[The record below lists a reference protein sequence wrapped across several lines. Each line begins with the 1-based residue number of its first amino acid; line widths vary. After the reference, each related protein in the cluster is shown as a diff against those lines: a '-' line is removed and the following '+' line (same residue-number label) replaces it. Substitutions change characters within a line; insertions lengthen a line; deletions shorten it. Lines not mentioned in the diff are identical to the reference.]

1 MKSRFEGKTVEDAIK
16 KAETQLGMSR
26 EHFTVDVINE
36 DTKGFLGIGAKDA
49 VIEVIYEEVSESHCG
64 CHEHEHGHDHD
75 HEHEHEHGHEHHNH
89 EEHENHEHHE
99 DNHVSA
105 DEEHIKILKNF
116 LDEFLRLFEVKASYE
131 INESDE
137 MISVFIDGETSD
149 DTSKLIGKK
158 GSVLDSMNTI
168 AQIQLNKSLT
178 EFKRLYIDIGDYRK
192 KRQEKVRELAIQGC
206 ERARKYGTKVS
217 LEYMTSYDRRIVHE
231 TLAGIEGV
239 KTFSEGNEPHRR
251 VCIIAK

>member
-1 MKSRFEGKTVEDAIK
+1 MKSRFEAKTIEDAII
-16 KAETQLGMSR
+16 KAETELGMSR
-26 EHFTVDVINE
+26 DAFTVDVINE
-36 DTKGFLGIGAKDA
+36 DSKGFLGIGAKDA
-49 VIEVIYEEVSESHCG
+49 VIEVIYEEVSECHCG
-64 CHEHEHGHDHD
+64 CEDHDHD
-75 HEHEHEHGHEHHNH
+75 DGNG
-89 EEHENHEHHE
+89 N
-99 DNHVSA
+99 DA
-105 DEEHIKILKNF
+105 EHIIILKNF
-116 LDEFLRLFEVKASYE
+116 LDEFFRLFEVKASYK
-131 INESDE
+131 IDESDD
-137 MISVFIDGETSD
+137 MIKVLIDGDSSD

-158 GSVLDSMNTI
+158 GAVLDSMNTI
-168 AQIQLNKSLT
+168 AQIQLNKSLA
-178 EFKRLYIDIGDYRK
+178 EFKRLYIDVGDYRK

>member
-1 MKSRFEGKTVEDAIK
+1 MKSRFEGKTVEDAII
-16 KAETQLGMSR
+16 KAETALGMSR
-26 EHFTVDVINE
+26 AEFTVDIINE

-49 VIEVIYEEVSESHCG
+49 VIEVTYDDVNSSSCSCE
-64 CHEHEHGHDHD
+64 D
-75 HEHEHEHGHEHHNH
+75 HECGSEN
-89 EEHENHEHHE
+89 HENHEEIDHH
-99 DNHVSA
+99 DHVNGDDA
-105 DEEHIKILKNF
+105 DHIIILKNF
-116 LDEFLRLFEVKASYE
+116 LDEFFRLFEVKASYK
-131 INESDE
+131 IDESDE
-137 MISVFIDGETSD
+137 MIKVLINGESSD

-158 GSVLDSMNTI
+158 GAVLDSLNTI
-168 AQIQLNKSLT
+168 AQIQLNKSLA
-178 EFKRLYIDIGDYRK
+178 EFKRLYIDVGDYRK

>member
-1 MKSRFEGKTVEDAIK
+1 MKSRFEAKTIEDAII
-16 KAETQLGMSR
+16 KAETELGMSR
-26 EHFTVDVINE
+26 DAFTVDVINE
-36 DTKGFLGIGAKDA
+36 DSKGFLGIGAKDA
-49 VIEVIYEEVSESHCG
+49 VIEVTYEEVAECHCG
-64 CHEHEHGHDHD
+64 CED
-75 HEHEHEHGHEHHNH
+75 HEHGHEHHHNH
-89 EEHENHEHHE
+89 EEHEDH
-99 DNHVSA
+99 DHVNGDDA
-105 DEEHIKILKNF
+105 EHIIILKNF
-116 LDEFLRLFEVKASYE
+116 LDEFFRLFEVNASYK
-131 INESDE
+131 IDESDD
-137 MISVFIDGETSD
+137 MIKVLIDGDSSD

-158 GSVLDSMNTI
+158 GAVLDSMNTI
-168 AQIQLNKSLT
+168 AQIQLNKSLA
-178 EFKRLYIDIGDYRK
+178 EFKRLYIDVGDYRK

>member
-1 MKSRFEGKTVEDAIK
+1 MKSRFEAKTIEDAII
-16 KAETQLGMSR
+16 KAETELGMSR
-26 EHFTVDVINE
+26 DAFTVDVINE
-36 DTKGFLGIGAKDA
+36 DSKGFLGIGAKDA
-49 VIEVIYEEVSESHCG
+49 VIEVIYDDVNSCDCSDED
-64 CHEHEHGHDHD
+64 HEHG
-75 HEHEHEHGHEHHNH
+75 E
-89 EEHENHEHHE
+89 ENHEIHGNGN
-99 DNHVSA
+99 DA
-105 DEEHIKILKNF
+105 EHIIILKNF
-116 LDEFLRLFEVKASYE
+116 LDEFFRLFEVKASYK
-131 INESDE
+131 IDESDD
-137 MISVFIDGETSD
+137 MIKVLIDGDSSD

-158 GSVLDSMNTI
+158 GAVLDSMNTI
-168 AQIQLNKSLT
+168 AQIQLNKSLA
-178 EFKRLYIDIGDYRK
+178 EFKRLYIDVGDYRK

>member
-1 MKSRFEGKTVEDAIK
+1 VKSRFEGKTVEDAIK
-16 KAETQLGMSR
+16 KAEAQLGMSR

-49 VIEVIYEEVSESHCG
+49 VIEVIYEEVEESHCG
-64 CHEHEHGHDHD
+64 CHEHEH
-75 HEHEHEHGHEHHNH
+75 EHEHGHDHHHNH
-89 EEHENHEHHE
+89 EEDENHEHHE

-116 LDEFLRLFEVKASYE
+116 LDEFLRLFEVKASYK

>member
-1 MKSRFEGKTVEDAIK
+1 MKSRFEGKTVEDAII
-16 KAETQLGMSR
+16 KAETELGMSR
-26 EHFTVDVINE
+26 DAFTVDVINE

-49 VIEVIYEEVSESHCG
+49 VIEVTYDEVAECHCG
-64 CHEHEHGHDHD
+64 CEDHEHNHEHEHHDHD
-75 HEHEHEHGHEHHNH
+75 HDHANG
-89 EEHENHEHHE
+89 
-99 DNHVSA
+99 DDA
-105 DEEHIKILKNF
+105 EHIIILKNF
-116 LDEFLRLFEVKASYE
+116 LDEFFRLFEVKASYK
-131 INESDE
+131 IDESDD
-137 MISVFIDGETSD
+137 MIKVLIDGDSSD

-158 GSVLDSMNTI
+158 GAVLDSMNTI
-168 AQIQLNKSLT
+168 AQIQLNKSLA
-178 EFKRLYIDIGDYRK
+178 EFKRLYIDVGDYRK

>member
-1 MKSRFEGKTVEDAIK
+1 MKSRFEAKTVEDAIK

-49 VIEVIYEEVSESHCG
+49 VIEVIYEEVSECHCG
-64 CHEHEHGHDHD
+64 CHEHGHD
-75 HEHEHEHGHEHHNH
+75 HEHGHEHHNH

-116 LDEFLRLFEVKASYE
+116 LDEFLRLFEVKASYKIDE
-131 INESDE
+131 TDE
-137 MISVFIDGETSD
+137 MISVAIDGETSD

>member
-1 MKSRFEGKTVEDAIK
+1 MKSRFEAKTIEDAII
-16 KAETQLGMSR
+16 KAETELGMSR
-26 EHFTVDVINE
+26 DAFTVDVINE
-36 DTKGFLGIGAKDA
+36 DSKGFLGIGAKDA
-49 VIEVIYEEVSESHCG
+49 VIEVIYDDVNSSNCG
-64 CHEHEHGHDHD
+64 CEDHEHD
-75 HEHEHEHGHEHHNH
+75 HEN
-89 EEHENHEHHE
+89 ENA
-99 DNHVSA
+99 N

-116 LDEFLRLFEVKASYE
+116 LDEFFRLFEVKASYK
-131 INESDE
+131 IDESDD
-137 MISVFIDGETSD
+137 MIKVLIDGDSSD

-158 GSVLDSMNTI
+158 GAVLDSMNTI
-168 AQIQLNKSLT
+168 AQIQLNKSLA
-178 EFKRLYIDIGDYRK
+178 EFKRLYIDVGDYRK

>member
-1 MKSRFEGKTVEDAIK
+1 MKSRFEAKTIEDAII
-16 KAETQLGMSR
+16 KAETELGMSR
-26 EHFTVDVINE
+26 DAFTVDVINE
-36 DTKGFLGIGAKDA
+36 DSKGFLGIGAKDA
-49 VIEVIYEEVSESHCG
+49 VIEVIYDEVAECHC
-64 CHEHEHGHDHD
+64 CCED
-75 HEHEHEHGHEHHNH
+75 HEHGHEHHHNH
-89 EEHENHEHHE
+89 EEHEDHDHGNGS
-99 DNHVSA
+99 DA
-105 DEEHIKILKNF
+105 EHIIILKNF
-116 LDEFLRLFEVKASYE
+116 LDEFFRLFEVKASYK
-131 INESDE
+131 IDESDD
-137 MISVFIDGETSD
+137 MIKVLIDGDSSD

-158 GSVLDSMNTI
+158 GAVLDSMNTI
-168 AQIQLNKSLT
+168 AQIQLNKSLA
-178 EFKRLYIDIGDYRK
+178 EFKRLYIDVGDYRK

>member
-49 VIEVIYEEVSESHCG
+49 VIEVIYEEVSECHCG
-64 CHEHEHGHDHD
+64 CHDHEHGHDHD
-75 HEHEHEHGHEHHNH
+75 HEHEHHNH
-89 EEHENHEHHE
+89 EEDENHEHHE

-116 LDEFLRLFEVKASYE
+116 LDEFLRLFEVKASYKIDE
-131 INESDE
+131 TDE
-137 MISVFIDGETSD
+137 MISVAIDGETSD

>member
-1 MKSRFEGKTVEDAIK
+1 MKSRFEAKTIEDAII
-16 KAETQLGMSR
+16 KAETELGMSR
-26 EHFTVDVINE
+26 DAFTVDVINE
-36 DTKGFLGIGAKDA
+36 DSKGFLGIGAKDA
-49 VIEVIYEEVSESHCG
+49 VIEVIYDDVNSSSCSDED
-64 CHEHEHGHDHD
+64 HEHGEEN
-75 HEHEHEHGHEHHNH
+75 HEIHEHGNG
-89 EEHENHEHHE
+89 N
-99 DNHVSA
+99 DA
-105 DEEHIKILKNF
+105 EHIIILKNF
-116 LDEFLRLFEVKASYE
+116 LDEFFRLFEVKASYK
-131 INESDE
+131 IDESDD
-137 MISVFIDGETSD
+137 MIKVLIEGDSSD

-158 GSVLDSMNTI
+158 GAVLDSLNTI
-168 AQIQLNKSLT
+168 AQIQLNKSLA
-178 EFKRLYIDIGDYRK
+178 EFKRLYIDVGDYRK

>member
-1 MKSRFEGKTVEDAIK
+1 MKSRFEAKTIEDAII
-16 KAETQLGMSR
+16 KAETELGMSR
-26 EHFTVDVINE
+26 DAFTVDVINE
-36 DTKGFLGIGAKDA
+36 DSKGFLGIGAKDA
-49 VIEVIYEEVSESHCG
+49 VIEVIYDDVNDSNCG
-64 CHEHEHGHDHD
+64 CEDHEHGEVNHEIHDHGNGND
-75 HEHEHEHGHEHHNH
+75 
-89 EEHENHEHHE
+89 
-99 DNHVSA
+99 A
-105 DEEHIKILKNF
+105 EHIIILKNF
-116 LDEFLRLFEVKASYE
+116 LDEFFRLFEVKASYK
-131 INESDE
+131 IDESDD
-137 MISVFIDGETSD
+137 MIKVLIDGDSSD

-158 GSVLDSMNTI
+158 GAVLDSLNTI
-168 AQIQLNKSLT
+168 AQIQLNKSLA
-178 EFKRLYIDIGDYRK
+178 EFKRLYIDVGDYRK

>member
-1 MKSRFEGKTVEDAIK
+1 MKSRFEAKTVEDAII
-16 KAETQLGMSR
+16 KAETELGMSR
-26 EHFTVDVINE
+26 DAFTVDVINE
-36 DTKGFLGIGAKDA
+36 DSKGFLGIGAKDA
-49 VIEVIYEEVSESHCG
+49 VIEIIYDDVNSCDCSCED
-64 CHEHEHGHDHD
+64 HEHG
-75 HEHEHEHGHEHHNH
+75 E
-89 EEHENHEHHE
+89 ENHEIH
-99 DNHVSA
+99 DDGNGA
-105 DEEHIKILKNF
+105 DAEHIIILKNF
-116 LDEFLRLFEVKASYE
+116 LDEFFRLFEVKASYK
-131 INESDE
+131 IDESDD
-137 MISVFIDGETSD
+137 MIKVLIEGDSSD

-158 GSVLDSMNTI
+158 GAVLDSLNTI
-168 AQIQLNKSLT
+168 AQIQLNKSLA
-178 EFKRLYIDIGDYRK
+178 EFKRLYIDVGDYRK

>member
-1 MKSRFEGKTVEDAIK
+1 MKSRYEGKTVEDAII

-26 EHFTVDVINE
+26 EHFAVDVINE

-49 VIEVIYEEVSESHCG
+49 VIEVTYDDVNSSSCG
-64 CHEHEHGHDHD
+64 CEDHDHGCENHEEINHHDHD
-75 HEHEHEHGHEHHNH
+75 NG
-89 EEHENHEHHE
+89 
-99 DNHVSA
+99 A
-105 DEEHIKILKNF
+105 DADHIIILKNF
-116 LDEFLRLFEVKASYE
+116 LDEFFRLFEVKASYK
-131 INESDE
+131 IDESDE
-137 MISVFIDGETSD
+137 MIKVLIDGESSD

-158 GSVLDSMNTI
+158 GAVLDSLNTI
-168 AQIQLNKSLT
+168 AQIQLNKSLA
-178 EFKRLYIDIGDYRK
+178 EFKRLYIDVGDYRK

>member
-1 MKSRFEGKTVEDAIK
+1 MKSRFEGKTIEDAII
-16 KAETQLGMSR
+16 KAETELSMSR
-26 EHFTVDVINE
+26 DAFTVDVINE
-36 DTKGFLGIGAKDA
+36 DSKGFLGIGAKDA
-49 VIEVIYEEVSESHCG
+49 VIEVTYDDVNSCDCSCEDHECG
-64 CHEHEHGHDHD
+64 C
-75 HEHEHEHGHEHHNH
+75 
-89 EEHENHEHHE
+89 ENHE
-99 DNHVSA
+99 DHVNGDDA
-105 DEEHIKILKNF
+105 EHIIILKNF
-116 LDEFLRLFEVKASYE
+116 LDEFFRLFEVKASYK
-131 INESDE
+131 IDESDE
-137 MISVFIDGETSD
+137 MIKVLIDGESSD

-158 GSVLDSMNTI
+158 GAVLDSLNTV
-168 AQIQLNKSLT
+168 AQIQLNKSLA
-178 EFKRLYIDIGDYRK
+178 EFKRLYIDVGDYRK

>member
-1 MKSRFEGKTVEDAIK
+1 MKSRFEAKTIEDAII
-16 KAETQLGMSR
+16 KAETELGMSR
-26 EHFTVDVINE
+26 DAFTVDVINE
-36 DTKGFLGIGAKDA
+36 DSKGFLGIGAKDA
-49 VIEVIYEEVSESHCG
+49 VIEVIYDDVNSCNCSDED
-64 CHEHEHGHDHD
+64 HEHG
-75 HEHEHEHGHEHHNH
+75 E
-89 EEHENHEHHE
+89 ENHEIH
-99 DNHVSA
+99 DDGNGA
-105 DEEHIKILKNF
+105 DAEHIIILKNF
-116 LDEFLRLFEVKASYE
+116 LDEFFRLFEVKASYK
-131 INESDE
+131 IDESDD
-137 MISVFIDGETSD
+137 MIKVLIDGDSSD

-158 GSVLDSMNTI
+158 GAVLDSMNTI
-168 AQIQLNKSLT
+168 AQIQLNKSLA
-178 EFKRLYIDIGDYRK
+178 EFKRLYIDVGDYRK

>member
-1 MKSRFEGKTVEDAIK
+1 MKSRFEAKTVEDAIK

-64 CHEHEHGHDHD
+64 CHDHEHGHD
-75 HEHEHEHGHEHHNH
+75 HEHHNH
-89 EEHENHEHHE
+89 EEDENHEHHE

-116 LDEFLRLFEVKASYE
+116 LDEFLRLFEVKASYK

-137 MISVFIDGETSD
+137 MISVLIDGETSD

>member
-49 VIEVIYEEVSESHCG
+49 VIEVIYEEMSESHCG
-64 CHEHEHGHDHD
+64 CHDHEHGHDH
-75 HEHEHEHGHEHHNH
+75 HHNH
-89 EEHENHEHHE
+89 EEDENHEHHE

>member
-1 MKSRFEGKTVEDAIK
+1 MKSRFEAKTIEDAII
-16 KAETQLGMSR
+16 KAETELGMSR
-26 EHFTVDVINE
+26 DAFTVDVINE
-36 DTKGFLGIGAKDA
+36 DSKGFLGIGAKDA
-49 VIEVIYEEVSESHCG
+49 VIEVIYEDVNSCNCSCED
-64 CHEHEHGHDHD
+64 HEHG
-75 HEHEHEHGHEHHNH
+75 E
-89 EEHENHEHHE
+89 ENHEIH
-99 DNHVSA
+99 DDGNGNDA
-105 DEEHIKILKNF
+105 EHIIILKNF
-116 LDEFLRLFEVKASYE
+116 LDEFFRLFEVKASYK
-131 INESDE
+131 IDESDD
-137 MISVFIDGETSD
+137 IIKVLIDGESSD

-158 GSVLDSMNTI
+158 GAVLDSLNTI
-168 AQIQLNKSLT
+168 AQIQLNKSLA
-178 EFKRLYIDIGDYRK
+178 EFKRLYIDVGDYRK

>member
-64 CHEHEHGHDHD
+64 CHDHEHEHGHDH
-75 HEHEHEHGHEHHNH
+75 HHNH

>member
-1 MKSRFEGKTVEDAIK
+1 MKSRFEAKTIEDAII
-16 KAETQLGMSR
+16 KAETELGMSR
-26 EHFTVDVINE
+26 DAFTVDVINE
-36 DTKGFLGIGAKDA
+36 DSKGFLGIGAKDA
-49 VIEVIYEEVSESHCG
+49 VIEVTYEEVAECHCG
-64 CHEHEHGHDHD
+64 CEDHEHNHEHEHHDHD
-75 HEHEHEHGHEHHNH
+75 HDHANG
-89 EEHENHEHHE
+89 
-99 DNHVSA
+99 DDA
-105 DEEHIKILKNF
+105 EHIIILKNF
-116 LDEFLRLFEVKASYE
+116 LDEFFRLFEVKASYK
-131 INESDE
+131 IDESDD
-137 MISVFIDGETSD
+137 MIKVLIDGDSSD

-158 GSVLDSMNTI
+158 GAVLDSMNTI
-168 AQIQLNKSLT
+168 AQIQLNKSLA
-178 EFKRLYIDIGDYRK
+178 EFKRLYIDVGDYRK

>member
-1 MKSRFEGKTVEDAIK
+1 MKSRFEAKTIEDAII
-16 KAETQLGMSR
+16 KAETELGMSR
-26 EHFTVDVINE
+26 DAFTVDVINE
-36 DTKGFLGIGAKDA
+36 DSKGFLGIGAKDA
-49 VIEVIYEEVSESHCG
+49 VIEVIYEEVAECHCG
-64 CHEHEHGHDHD
+64 CEDHEHNHEHEHHDHD
-75 HEHEHEHGHEHHNH
+75 HDHGNG
-89 EEHENHEHHE
+89 
-99 DNHVSA
+99 DDA
-105 DEEHIKILKNF
+105 EHIIILKNF
-116 LDEFLRLFEVKASYE
+116 LDEFFRLFEVKASYK
-131 INESDE
+131 IDESDD
-137 MISVFIDGETSD
+137 MIKVLINGESSD

-158 GSVLDSMNTI
+158 GAVLDSLNTI
-168 AQIQLNKSLT
+168 AQIQLNKSLA
-178 EFKRLYIDIGDYRK
+178 EFKRLYIDVGDYRK

>member
-1 MKSRFEGKTVEDAIK
+1 MKSRFEAKTIEDAII
-16 KAETQLGMSR
+16 KAETELGMSR
-26 EHFTVDVINE
+26 DAFTVDVINE
-36 DTKGFLGIGAKDA
+36 DSKGFLGIGAKDA
-49 VIEVIYEEVSESHCG
+49 VIEVTYDEVAECHCG
-64 CHEHEHGHDHD
+64 CEDHEHNHEHEHHDHD
-75 HEHEHEHGHEHHNH
+75 HDHANG
-89 EEHENHEHHE
+89 
-99 DNHVSA
+99 DDA
-105 DEEHIKILKNF
+105 EHIIILKNF
-116 LDEFLRLFEVKASYE
+116 LDEFFRLFEVKASYK
-131 INESDE
+131 IDESDD
-137 MISVFIDGETSD
+137 IIKVLIDGESSD

-158 GSVLDSMNTI
+158 GAVLDSLNTI
-168 AQIQLNKSLT
+168 AQIQLNKSLA
-178 EFKRLYIDIGDYRK
+178 EFKRLYIDVGDYRK

>member
-1 MKSRFEGKTVEDAIK
+1 MKSRFEAKTIEDAII
-16 KAETQLGMSR
+16 KAETELGMSR
-26 EHFTVDVINE
+26 DAFTVDVINE
-36 DTKGFLGIGAKDA
+36 DSKGFLGIGAKDA
-49 VIEVIYEEVSESHCG
+49 VIEVIYDDVNSCDCSCED
-64 CHEHEHGHDHD
+64 HEHG
-75 HEHEHEHGHEHHNH
+75 E
-89 EEHENHEHHE
+89 ENHEIH
-99 DNHVSA
+99 DDGNGNDA
-105 DEEHIKILKNF
+105 EHIIILKNF
-116 LDEFLRLFEVKASYE
+116 LDEFFRLFEVKASYK
-131 INESDE
+131 IDESDD
-137 MISVFIDGETSD
+137 MIKVLIDGDSSD

-158 GSVLDSMNTI
+158 GAVLDSLNTI
-168 AQIQLNKSLT
+168 AQIQLNKSLA
-178 EFKRLYIDIGDYRK
+178 EFKRLYIDVGDYRK

>member
-1 MKSRFEGKTVEDAIK
+1 MKSRFEAKTVEDAIK

-49 VIEVIYEEVSESHCG
+49 VIEVIYEEVSEYHCG
-64 CHEHEHGHDHD
+64 CHDHGDGHDHD
-75 HEHEHEHGHEHHNH
+75 HEHEHGHEHHNH

-192 KRQEKVRELAIQGC
+192 KT
-206 ERARKYGTKVS
+206 RKS
-217 LEYMTSYDRRIVHE
+217 
-231 TLAGIEGV
+231 
-239 KTFSEGNEPHRR
+239 
-251 VCIIAK
+251 

>member
-1 MKSRFEGKTVEDAIK
+1 MRKRYNAKTLEDAIVL
-16 KAETQLGMSR
+16 AEKDTGLSR
-26 EHFTVDVINE
+26 DELNIDVISE

-49 VIEVIYEEVSESHCG
+49 IIEVNYEENIATTETSNEYIDETPVANDSSE
-64 CHEHEHGHDHD
+64 
-75 HEHEHEHGHEHHNH
+75 N
-89 EEHENHEHHE
+89 
-99 DNHVSA
+99 
-105 DEEHIKILKNF
+105 EHIEIIKNF
-116 LDEFLRLFEVKASYE
+116 LDKYFELFEVNASCDIKE
-131 INESDE
+131 ADD
-137 MISVFIDGETSD
+137 MISVYIEGDSSA

-158 GSVLDSMNTI
+158 GAVLDSLNTI
-168 AQIQLNKSLT
+168 CQIHLNKSLE
-178 EFKRLYIDIGDYRK
+178 EFKRLYMDIGDYRK

>member
-1 MKSRFEGKTVEDAIK
+1 MKSRFEAKTIEDAII
-16 KAETQLGMSR
+16 KAETELGMSR
-26 EHFTVDVINE
+26 DAFTVDVINE
-36 DTKGFLGIGAKDA
+36 DSKGFLGIGAKDA
-49 VIEVIYEEVSESHCG
+49 VIEVTYEEVSECHCG
-64 CHEHEHGHDHD
+64 CEDHDHD
-75 HEHEHEHGHEHHNH
+75 DGNG
-89 EEHENHEHHE
+89 NGN
-99 DNHVSA
+99 DA
-105 DEEHIKILKNF
+105 EHIIILKNF
-116 LDEFLRLFEVKASYE
+116 LDEFFRLFEVKASYK
-131 INESDE
+131 IDESDD
-137 MISVFIDGETSD
+137 MIKVLIDGDSSD

-158 GSVLDSMNTI
+158 GAVLDSMNTI
-168 AQIQLNKSLT
+168 AQIQLNKSLA
-178 EFKRLYIDIGDYRK
+178 EFKRLYIDVGDYRK

>member
-16 KAETQLGMSR
+16 KAEAQLGMSR

-49 VIEVIYEEVSESHCG
+49 VIEVIYEEVEESHCG
-64 CHEHEHGHDHD
+64 CHDHEHEHEHEHGHDH
-75 HEHEHEHGHEHHNH
+75 HHNH
-89 EEHENHEHHE
+89 EEDENHEHHE

-116 LDEFLRLFEVKASYE
+116 LDEFLRLFEVKASYKIDE
-131 INESDE
+131 TDE
-137 MISVFIDGETSD
+137 MISVAIDGETSD

>member
-49 VIEVIYEEVSESHCG
+49 VIEVIYEEIEESHCG
-64 CHEHEHGHDHD
+64 CHDHGDV
-75 HEHEHEHGHEHHNH
+75 HEHEEHHNH
-89 EEHENHEHHE
+89 EEDENHEHHE

-116 LDEFLRLFEVKASYE
+116 LDEFLRLFEVKASYKIE
-131 INESDE
+131 ESDE

-192 KRQEKVRELAIQGC
+192 KDKKKLESLLYKVVKG
-206 ERARKYGTKVS
+206 
-217 LEYMTSYDRRIVHE
+217 LESMVLRFH
-231 TLAGIEGV
+231 
-239 KTFSEGNEPHRR
+239 
-251 VCIIAK
+251 

>member
-64 CHEHEHGHDHD
+64 CHDHDHEHGHDH
-75 HEHEHEHGHEHHNH
+75 HHNH

-99 DNHVSA
+99 DNHDNA

-116 LDEFLRLFEVKASYE
+116 LDEFLRLFEVKASYKIDE
-131 INESDE
+131 TDE
-137 MISVFIDGETSD
+137 MISVAIDGETSD

>member
-1 MKSRFEGKTVEDAIK
+1 MKSRFEAKTIEDAII
-16 KAETQLGMSR
+16 KAETELGMSR
-26 EHFTVDVINE
+26 DAFTVDVINE
-36 DTKGFLGIGAKDA
+36 DSKGFLGIGAKDA
-49 VIEVIYEEVSESHCG
+49 VIEVTYDEVASSSCG
-64 CHEHEHGHDHD
+64 CED
-75 HEHEHEHGHEHHNH
+75 HECGS
-89 EEHENHEHHE
+89 ENHEDHE
-99 DNHVSA
+99 EIHDHVNGDDA
-105 DEEHIKILKNF
+105 EHIIILKNF
-116 LDEFLRLFEVKASYE
+116 LDEFFRLFEVKASYK
-131 INESDE
+131 IDESDE
-137 MISVFIDGETSD
+137 MIKVLIDGESSD

-158 GSVLDSMNTI
+158 GAVLDSLNTI
-168 AQIQLNKSLT
+168 AQIQLNKSLA
-178 EFKRLYIDIGDYRK
+178 EFKRLYIDVGDYRK

>member
-16 KAETQLGMSR
+16 KAEAQLGMSR

-49 VIEVIYEEVSESHCG
+49 VIEVIYEEVEESHCG
-64 CHEHEHGHDHD
+64 CHD
-75 HEHEHEHGHEHHNH
+75 HEHEHEHGHDHHHNH
-89 EEHENHEHHE
+89 EEDENHEHHE

-116 LDEFLRLFEVKASYE
+116 LDEFLRLFEVKASYK

>member
-1 MKSRFEGKTVEDAIK
+1 MKSRFEAKTVEDAII
-16 KAETQLGMSR
+16 KAETELGMSR
-26 EHFTVDVINE
+26 DAFTVDVINE
-36 DTKGFLGIGAKDA
+36 DSKGFLGIGAKDA
-49 VIEVIYEEVSESHCG
+49 VIEVTYEEVSECHCG
-64 CHEHEHGHDHD
+64 CEEHEHNHEHEHHDHD
-75 HEHEHEHGHEHHNH
+75 HANGN
-89 EEHENHEHHE
+89 
-99 DNHVSA
+99 DA
-105 DEEHIKILKNF
+105 EHIIILKNF
-116 LDEFLRLFEVKASYE
+116 LDEFFRLFEVKASYK
-131 INESDE
+131 IDESDD
-137 MISVFIDGETSD
+137 MIKVLIDGDSSD

-158 GSVLDSMNTI
+158 GAVLDSLNTI
-168 AQIQLNKSLT
+168 AQIQLNKSLA
-178 EFKRLYIDIGDYRK
+178 EFKRLYIDVGDYRK

>member
-1 MKSRFEGKTVEDAIK
+1 MKSRFEAKTIEDAII
-16 KAETQLGMSR
+16 KAETELGMSR
-26 EHFTVDVINE
+26 DAFTVDVINE
-36 DTKGFLGIGAKDA
+36 DSKGFLGIGAKDA
-49 VIEVIYEEVSESHCG
+49 VIEVTYEEVAECHCG
-64 CHEHEHGHDHD
+64 CEDHEHNHEHEHHDHD
-75 HEHEHEHGHEHHNH
+75 HDDGNGS
-89 EEHENHEHHE
+89 
-99 DNHVSA
+99 DA
-105 DEEHIKILKNF
+105 EHIIILKNF
-116 LDEFLRLFEVKASYE
+116 LDEFFRLFEVKASYK
-131 INESDE
+131 IDESDD
-137 MISVFIDGETSD
+137 MIKVLIDGDSSD

-158 GSVLDSMNTI
+158 GAVLDSMNTI
-168 AQIQLNKSLT
+168 AQIQLNKSLA
-178 EFKRLYIDIGDYRK
+178 EFKRLYIDVGDYRK

>member
-1 MKSRFEGKTVEDAIK
+1 MKSRFEAKTIEDAII
-16 KAETQLGMSR
+16 KAETELGMSR
-26 EHFTVDVINE
+26 DAFTVDVINE
-36 DTKGFLGIGAKDA
+36 DSKGFLGIGAKDA
-49 VIEVIYEEVSESHCG
+49 VIEVTYEEVSECHCG
-64 CHEHEHGHDHD
+64 CED
-75 HEHEHEHGHEHHNH
+75 HEHGHEHHHNH
-89 EEHENHEHHE
+89 EEHEDH
-99 DNHVSA
+99 DHVNGDDA
-105 DEEHIKILKNF
+105 EHISILKNF
-116 LDEFLRLFEVKASYE
+116 LDEFFRLFEVKASYK
-131 INESDE
+131 IDESDE
-137 MISVFIDGETSD
+137 MIKVLIDGDSSD

-158 GSVLDSMNTI
+158 GAVLDSLNTI
-168 AQIQLNKSLT
+168 AQIQLNKSLA
-178 EFKRLYIDIGDYRK
+178 EFKRLYIDVGDYRK

>member
-1 MKSRFEGKTVEDAIK
+1 MKSRFEAKTIEDAII
-16 KAETQLGMSR
+16 KAETELGMSR
-26 EHFTVDVINE
+26 DAFTVDVINE
-36 DTKGFLGIGAKDA
+36 DSKGFLGIGAKDA
-49 VIEVIYEEVSESHCG
+49 VIEVAYEEVAECHCG
-64 CHEHEHGHDHD
+64 CED
-75 HEHEHEHGHEHHNH
+75 HEHGHEHHHNY
-89 EEHENHEHHE
+89 EEHE
-99 DNHVSA
+99 DPDHVNGDDA
-105 DEEHIKILKNF
+105 EHIIILKNF
-116 LDEFLRLFEVKASYE
+116 LDEFFRLFEVKASYK
-131 INESDE
+131 IDESDD
-137 MISVFIDGETSD
+137 MIKVLIDGDSSD

-158 GSVLDSMNTI
+158 GAVLDSMNTI
-168 AQIQLNKSLT
+168 AQIQLNKSLA
-178 EFKRLYIDIGDYRK
+178 EFKRLYIDVGDYRK

>member
-49 VIEVIYEEVSESHCG
+49 VIEVIYEEVSECHCG
-64 CHEHEHGHDHD
+64 CHDHGDGHDHD
-75 HEHEHEHGHEHHNH
+75 HEHGHEHHNH
-89 EEHENHEHHE
+89 EEHENYEHHE
-99 DNHVSA
+99 DNHDNA

>member
-1 MKSRFEGKTVEDAIK
+1 MKKRFEAKTVEEAIVQ
-16 KAETQLGMSR
+16 AELDLGMHR
-26 EHFTVDVINE
+26 DEFTVDVINE
-36 DTKGFLGIGAKDA
+36 DTKGFLGIGAKNA
-49 VIEVIYEEVSESHCG
+49 VIEVDYNINVEEHCSCG
-64 CHEHEHGHDHD
+64 CEGHHHD
-75 HEHEHEHGHEHHNH
+75 N
-89 EEHENHEHHE
+89 
-99 DNHVSA
+99 DN
-105 DEEHIKILKNF
+105 DNDNDNNNDNDNDNDNCGDHIKVLKNF
-116 LDEFLRLFEVKASYE
+116 LNEFFRLFEVKASYK
-131 INESDE
+131 IDESDD
-137 MISVFIDGETSD
+137 MITVLIKGETSE

-158 GSVLDSMNTI
+158 GAVLDSMNTI
-168 AQIQLNKSLT
+168 AQIQLNRNLD
-178 EFKRLYIDIGDYRK
+178 EFKRLFIDIGDYRK

>member
-1 MKSRFEGKTVEDAIK
+1 MKSRFEAKTIEDAII
-16 KAETQLGMSR
+16 KAETELGMSR
-26 EHFTVDVINE
+26 DAFTVDVINE

-49 VIEVIYEEVSESHCG
+49 VIEVTYDEVAECHCG
-64 CHEHEHGHDHD
+64 CEDHEHGEEY
-75 HEHEHEHGHEHHNH
+75 HEIYDDGAE
-89 EEHENHEHHE
+89 
-99 DNHVSA
+99 A
-105 DEEHIKILKNF
+105 EHIIILKNF
-116 LDEFLRLFEVKASYE
+116 LDEFFRLFEVKASYK
-131 INESDE
+131 IDESDD
-137 MISVFIDGETSD
+137 MIKVLIDGESSD

-158 GSVLDSMNTI
+158 GAVLDSMNTI
-168 AQIQLNKSLT
+168 AQIQLNKSLA
-178 EFKRLYIDIGDYRK
+178 EFKRLYIDVGDYRK